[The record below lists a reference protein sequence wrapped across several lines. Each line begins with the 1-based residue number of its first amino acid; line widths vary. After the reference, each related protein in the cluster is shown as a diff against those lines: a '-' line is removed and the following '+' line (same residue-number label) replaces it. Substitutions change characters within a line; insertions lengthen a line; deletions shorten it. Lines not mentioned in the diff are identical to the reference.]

1 MATLHIPYYRSDV
14 PVVKYTENINSG
26 VMVIQPRDK
35 INYIGGDLLTP
46 TSNYFKI
53 TDSQNTYS
61 SILCKSS
68 DSDGKRLGSFNLPD
82 NNNSGSYVLS
92 YSNPNDEN
100 AKYTWTNIEDIAL
113 SKCFTSSNNLNTTSS
128 LNISYDNSAFH
139 FDNNKYVYNLL
150 IDGYIYIN
158 SDIDTTNNI
167 VKKNKNI
174 FVLIND
180 SSASDLSSITSENKA
195 INLSLFNK
203 YTVDVTDTTVVKK
216 RLCKFIPDF
225 KTTATSSQTNICL
238 TLITADINKDK
249 KTPTNIQNLST
260 ISDIY
265 CNVMIT
271 ENLRINKATNVA
283 VQSELP

>member
-26 VMVIQPRDK
+26 VMVIQPNDK

-61 SILCKSS
+61 SILCKSN
-68 DSDGKRLGSFNLPD
+68 DSDGKRLGSFDLPD
-82 NNNSGSYVLS
+82 KYNSGSYVLS

-113 SKCFTSSNNLNTTSS
+113 SKCFTSSTGTISTATGS
-128 LNISYDNSAFH
+128 KIISYKNSAFH
-139 FDNNKYVYNLL
+139 FDNDNYVYNLL
-150 IDGYIYIN
+150 IDGYV
-158 SDIDTTNNI
+158 DIDKETTNDI
-167 VKKNKNI
+167 VKQNNNI

-180 SSASDLSSITSENKA
+180 SSASDLSSITLENGG
-195 INLSLFNK
+195 INLPLFYK
-203 YTVDVTDTTVVKK
+203 YTANVTDTTATKK

-225 KTTATSSQTNICL
+225 RTSTTNKETNICL
-238 TLITADINKDK
+238 TLITVDMM
-249 KTPTNIQNLST
+249 NIVPNNIHPLKPLNIVCS
-260 ISDIY
+260 I
-265 CNVMIT
+265 MIT
-271 ENLRINKATNVA
+271 ENHRPTSKQITN
-283 VQSELP
+283 